1 MSKLVN
7 KGRTPPITIWLKAWV
22 NWLRVAPIL
31 CLGVLLT
38 YFPFGILVA
47 LTSKKQMSH
56 PLNKPLES
64 QHSEKYTSQGSSGS
78 WEYWNS
84 SLLFLMWF
92 NNYED
97 GTLGEPSGKNSA
109 RVGGNERSFWSQ
121 YKWLCR
127 NSFNW
132 KKRTSNFF
140 FCPVDDCD
148 IEYWGSYDLS
158 DKTPTTSGSQL
169 VKATSRVDGKVY
181 YGYRYVKDLGNSE
194 VRQYQLGFKIKPS
207 HALETQD
214 VDDKDKAFTARLQF
228 KSEAD

>member
-1 MSKLVN
+1 M
-7 KGRTPPITIWLKAWV
+7 TIPTLLWVKAWV
-22 NWLRVAPIL
+22 SWIKVLPTLAI
-31 CLGVLLT
+31 GVLLT
-38 YFPFGILVA
+38 YFPFGMMVA
-47 LTSKKQMSH
+47 ITSKKQTSH
-56 PLNKPLES
+56 PTNKPLE
-64 QHSEKYTSQGSSGS
+64 QTNSEKYIAEGASGS

-84 SLLFLMWF
+84 NVKFLKWF

-148 IEYWGSYDLS
+148 IEYWGSYELS
-158 DKTPTTSGSQL
+158 DKTPTISGSQL

-181 YGYRYVKDLGNSE
+181 YGYRYVKDLGNSK
-194 VRQYQLGFKIKPS
+194 VRQYQIGFKIKPS
-207 HALETQD
+207 HAVELQD
-214 VDDKDKAFTARLQF
+214 SDDKDKAFTARLQF
-228 KSEAD
+228 RSQAD